1 MELDLLLEKIRGT
14 AEFRSVREQKGEVEQ
29 ALQKLKSKRQS
40 LGDCSVRA
48 NIKLRGGELKLLAEN
63 LDATETKYQAC
74 YKSVDDLIE
83 YKKTPEERRQQLLG
97 YKITELVAYLA
108 QLE

>member
-1 MELDLLLEKIRGT
+1 M
-14 AEFRSVREQKGEVEQ
+14 
-29 ALQKLKSKRQS
+29 
-40 LGDCSVRA
+40 RA
-48 NIKLRGGELKLLAEN
+48 NIKLRANELKLFAEN

-74 YKSVDDLIE
+74 YKSVEDLIE

-97 YKITELVAYLA
+97 YKITELVAFLA